1 MEQIN
6 PYRRNCEVITSFF
19 SKPVFLI
26 CGIALLAFTAF
37 KTAFTAV
44 LGSTDLDFICAVAGC
59 IFLLFFF
66 SAKSKNPQTNLR
78 LPVILMK
85 IFSVIGIVLSSALL
99 IYIASFLLG
108 RVIIS
113 ADTLNTFKIYSLLSD
128 RLSEYS
134 VRAIFAFGA
143 VLAVLALILL
153 LFFVGLLRTA
163 CSLDKSLTD
172 IYLRRNGS
180 FMLAVISVILS
191 AVIIIA
197 FIGIYTINNVSILKA
212 IQAKQTTVVCGL
224 AAYLAVFIST
234 AISGFMYSSY
244 IKRISTTIEVGS
256 ADIEEESTD
265 ESAKAASNQP
275 APAVGQRVTPQ
286 PVSFNPLPVFNTE
299 SNDRSNENSHKPPRD
314 NFLSQNPYAKPKKAT
329 TKRCSKCGKENPA
342 DNSFCGGCGS
352 KI

>member
-19 SKPVFLI
+19 SKSVFLI

-37 KTAFTAV
+37 KITFAAI
-44 LGSTDLDFICAVAGC
+44 LGSIDLDFICAVAGC
-59 IFLLFFF
+59 ILLLFFF
-66 SAKSKNPQTNLR
+66 SAKSKNPQTKLR
-78 LPVILMK
+78 LPVMLMK
-85 IFSVIGIVLSSALL
+85 IFSVIGIILSSALL

-108 RVIIS
+108 RVIFS
-113 ADTLNTFKIYSLLSD
+113 SDTLNTFKIYSLLSD
-128 RLSEYS
+128 RLSGYS
-134 VRAIFAFGA
+134 VRVIFAFGTA
-143 VLAVLALILL
+143 LAVLALILL

-163 CSLDKSLTD
+163 CSLDNSLTD

-191 AVIIIA
+191 AVIIVA
-197 FIGIYTINNVSILKA
+197 VIGVYTINNVSILKA
-212 IQAKQTTVVCGL
+212 VQAKQAAVVCGL

-265 ESAKAASNQP
+265 EPAKAASNQP
-275 APAVGQRVTPQ
+275 VSAVGQSVTPH

-299 SNDRSNENSHKPPRD
+299 SADKKAFEASRD
-314 NFLSQNPYAKPKKAT
+314 NFLSQNPYAKPQKAT